1 MELWLV
7 AKLLQ
12 DNGTTMEV
20 NGIYSSKDKA
30 FAAISDDHSAAAVC
44 FDLDRDYSE
53 IRTFVAFSLA
63 HPEGIATST
72 PEPLMLH
79 SAPKPA
85 PPRRDGAYVPMTQD
99 MSAFGPPPHPRKD

>member
-1 MELWLV
+1 MEVWLV
-7 AKLLQ
+7 TKLLP
-12 DNGTTMEV
+12 GTTMEV

-30 FAAISDDHSAAAVC
+30 FAAISDDHSAAVC
-44 FDLDRDYSE
+44 FELDRDYSE

-85 PPRRDGAYVPMTQD
+85 PPRRDGGYVPMTQD
-99 MSAFGPPPHPRKD
+99 MRAFGPPPHPRKD